1 MDMEVMEGAEARR
14 LGSLQTEVGG
24 ATRAM
29 SGIRPG
35 TGGNRRGCGGRV
47 RGTDTAGSRM
57 VLRPDVTVSLIH
69 WSFFCFLSQTRVT
82 RVTGRDT
89 ETLGSEGRGF
99 PDLVGSHLNK
109 TSHLTFSGPALD
121 LARCQLPGLES
132 EQCQQTFD
140 HKASPL

>member
-1 MDMEVMEGAEARR
+1 M
-14 LGSLQTEVGG
+14 
-24 ATRAM
+24 
-29 SGIRPG
+29 
-35 TGGNRRGCGGRV
+35 
-47 RGTDTAGSRM
+47 RGTLGSRM
-57 VLRPDVTVSLIH
+57 MLRPDVTVSLIH
-69 WSFFCFLSQTRVT
+69 WIVFCFLSQT

-109 TSHLTFSGPALD
+109 TSHLTFAGPALD